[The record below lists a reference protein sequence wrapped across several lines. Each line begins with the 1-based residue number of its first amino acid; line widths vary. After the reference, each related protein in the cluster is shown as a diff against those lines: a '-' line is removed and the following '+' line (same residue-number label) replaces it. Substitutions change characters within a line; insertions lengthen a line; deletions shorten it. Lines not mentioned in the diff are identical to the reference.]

1 MYILIW
7 FPKWFW
13 PIQCKICYIIH
24 NAMVCTACVANRL
37 LRYIDNYRYFWNTKS
52 ELGFIKICNSRL
64 YFENRHLSADK
75 GLRVHAPKTF
85 WNFSGH
91 WRSILVFCMQN
102 TKVFYLPSLWNLINK
117 NDAIKYFIIK
127 GTTTDR
133 FSGILCNSMI
143 MHFKFV
149 QKENIIL
156 MIILMYI

>member
-1 MYILIW
+1 MKAIELEEEHIICMYILIW

-91 WRSILVFCMQN
+91 WRSILVFWMR
-102 TKVFYLPSLWNLINK
+102 VFSFKILKYSTCLVCETSS
-117 NDAIKYFIIK
+117 IK
-127 GTTTDR
+127 TML
-133 FSGILCNSMI
+133 SSILS
-143 MHFKFV
+143 
-149 QKENIIL
+149 
-156 MIILMYI
+156 

>member
-1 MYILIW
+1 MKAIKLEEEHIICMYILIW

-91 WRSILVFCMQN
+91 WRSILVFWMR
-102 TKVFYLPSLWNLINK
+102 VFSFKILKYSTCLVCEASS
-117 NDAIKYFIIK
+117 IK
-127 GTTTDR
+127 TML
-133 FSGILCNSMI
+133 SSILS
-143 MHFKFV
+143 
-149 QKENIIL
+149 
-156 MIILMYI
+156 

>member
-1 MYILIW
+1 MKAIELEEEHIICMYILIW

-91 WRSILVFCMQN
+91 WRSILVFWMR
-102 TKVFYLPSLWNLINK
+102 VFSFKILKYSTSLVCE
-117 NDAIKYFIIK
+117 ASSIK
-127 GTTTDR
+127 TML
-133 FSGILCNSMI
+133 SSILS
-143 MHFKFV
+143 
-149 QKENIIL
+149 
-156 MIILMYI
+156 

>member
-1 MYILIW
+1 MKAIKLEEEHIICMYILIW

-91 WRSILVFCMQN
+91 WRSILVFWMR
-102 TKVFYLPSLWNLINK
+102 VFSFKILKYSTSLVCE
-117 NDAIKYFIIK
+117 ASSIK
-127 GTTTDR
+127 TML
-133 FSGILCNSMI
+133 SSILS
-143 MHFKFV
+143 
-149 QKENIIL
+149 
-156 MIILMYI
+156 

>member
-1 MYILIW
+1 MKAIKLEEEHIICMYILIW

-91 WRSILVFCMQN
+91 WRSILVFWMR
-102 TKVFYLPSLWNLINK
+102 VFSFKILKYSTCLVCETSS
-117 NDAIKYFIIK
+117 IK
-127 GTTTDR
+127 TML
-133 FSGILCNSMI
+133 SSILS
-143 MHFKFV
+143 
-149 QKENIIL
+149 
-156 MIILMYI
+156 

>member
-1 MYILIW
+1 MKAIELEEEHIICMYILIW

-91 WRSILVFCMQN
+91 WRSILVFWMR
-102 TKVFYLPSLWNLINK
+102 VFSFKILKYSTCLVCEASS
-117 NDAIKYFIIK
+117 IK
-127 GTTTDR
+127 TML
-133 FSGILCNSMI
+133 SSILS
-143 MHFKFV
+143 
-149 QKENIIL
+149 
-156 MIILMYI
+156 